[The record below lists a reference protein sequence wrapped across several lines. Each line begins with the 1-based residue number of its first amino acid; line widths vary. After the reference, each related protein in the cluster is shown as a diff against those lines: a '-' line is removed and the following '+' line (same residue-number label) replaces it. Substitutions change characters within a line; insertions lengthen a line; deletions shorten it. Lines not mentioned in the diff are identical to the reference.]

1 MNLRTMS
8 NKELYDTNGGFLS
21 VAFVSLCVAVFALA
35 YKVAK
40 EY

>member
-1 MNLRTMS
+1 MKLTTMS
-8 NKELYDTNGGFLS
+8 QKELQETNGGFLTI
-21 VAFVSLCVAVFALA
+21 AFVSLCVAVFGIT